1 LSILASR
8 VRFMHEP
15 LWHTECVVPLVYKLM
30 CTIIFIK
37 LLEDGLA
44 FQTYTLDFLRLR
56 MPQLKEFE

>member
-1 LSILASR
+1 
-8 VRFMHEP
+8 MHEP